1 MSNNSNS
8 TSPPPSPP
16 KEKIQDPSNNTFTG
30 EPTTTTGEATT
41 TTTTTEI
48 TNPTGEVTTTTKTT
62 DIIFPTVEATTNKT
76 TNPATTTIA
85 SIAEP
90 IARPSNSSSII
101 GEKRERMELAIDQG
115 ESLQLAYM
123 KAMQEMMEQNRAN
136 AAESARLAEE
146 RFKLELEKAKLES
159 DAKLT
164 ALEARLS
171 VKSERSQSGGSDRGV
186 DRLVKDTVLYE
197 TSVGWLKTDLFITN
211 LGYEDLP
218 DDFPLYSWPKCWKGR
233 QKMARALL
241 YMRDLIK
248 TKSLYE
254 CVLEMSR
261 KLGSQK
267 KFLRPS
273 EYRIIE
279 PILSG
284 KVKKDG
290 SDFLFKQDAL
300 ELCLLSQREFGLHFP
315 GIMYACRSIPATHAE
330 DDVQW
335 GDIMAGREWPG
346 GVLHGFKVGVPK
358 EKFKR
363 PTGESGN

>member
-1 MSNNSNS
+1 ME
-8 TSPPPSPP
+8 PA
-16 KEKIQDPSNNTFTG
+16 ITF
-30 EPTTTTGEATT
+30 E
-41 TTTTTEI
+41 
-48 TNPTGEVTTTTKTT
+48 
-62 DIIFPTVEATTNKT
+62 
-76 TNPATTTIA
+76 
-85 SIAEP
+85 
-90 IARPSNSSSII
+90 
-101 GEKRERMELAIDQG
+101 QG
-115 ESLQLAYM
+115 DCLQVAYM
-123 KAMQEMMEQNRAN
+123 KAMHEMMEQNRAN

-146 RFKLELEKAKLES
+146 RFKIEMEKAKLES

-171 VKSERSQSGGSDRGV
+171 VKSEGSQPGGSDRGV

-197 TSVGWLKTDLFITN
+197 TSAGWLKTDLFITN
-211 LGYEDLP
+211 LGYEELP
-218 DDFPLYSWPKCWKGR
+218 EDFPLYSWPKCWKGR

-248 TKSLYE
+248 SKSLYE
-254 CVLEMSR
+254 CVVEMSR
-261 KLGSQK
+261 QLGSQK

-279 PILSG
+279 PLLSG

-300 ELCLLSQREFGLHFP
+300 ELCLLSQREFGIHFP

-363 PTGESGN
+363 PSGESGN